1 MTDGNDNLKNLYKTL
16 QDNGYN
22 PPAYEQ
28 FAKDMEDEN
37 NLRGVY
43 STLQKE
49 GYTPPA
55 FDDFKRDMGFGERTA
70 TPARNSGTP
79 ASPAPVQSGS
89 PYQMAQGNTPTYN
102 YGGQMPSAPR
112 PSTPRSKGNAQPTQT
127 AEAQPLGPEKFAKQ
141 MQFEQRVRQSVPS
154 PEAMMQDFSQRMENV
169 RKGNQPFGPNS
180 EMRLNPDTGKMERV
194 YYTKGGDEV
203 ATAMEQSLVNR
214 QYDQEQKTRD
224 DVANL
229 SANIDSMLEA
239 ARERATEKYMNSD
252 AVRTL
257 TDKDKPWYKKIGAAM
272 VTSNAPV
279 QSAAFNTPEVQ
290 ELTAAQRKLRD
301 AKRIIAE
308 ADHNAQ
314 QGTFGDWLERSFAG
328 GAARGFAQKA
338 TDLDTWDFGITDLLD
353 NVSLMQALDAADKGE
368 QLTESQQALLDATVI
383 EMAVNTYFGSEVGRG
398 YKAGSVTAESLPFML
413 EMMINPAAG
422 IGESMSAKMTRYAL
436 KRFGKA
442 AVKKGGKKY
451 AARKGMEITGR
462 VVGDAIV
469 GAPTMAATT
478 GAVRTTADAFER
490 MNNAKLAG
498 EEMSFGEAFGKAFA
512 NTTIQDFSEMFGA
525 YFKPLAGA
533 TGEGLTRIATSKAG
547 SKIGLNRVHDFI
559 ENVGASDVARLVTD
573 FEKHA
578 RWNGVFGE
586 YAEEVVGGVMN
597 AIIVG
602 DQTLDADPETG
613 VFNLDQNIDT
623 FLGVSLLGGFMSG
636 VKTAGYRTPKYQ
648 ARKAMN
654 EADNVCRS
662 AFENEDVNWDAIRA
676 TLSTGNVAE
685 VKAALQ
691 DIATNPDYTE
701 EQKRAVMDYASKATA
716 YKGMLTAE
724 QKRRASGEESDEQI
738 ASEEAFDRGYEATDV
753 QARHDIAIELADASL
768 GTMSAEE
775 RQAAWDGV
783 RQRIED
789 EADNNDIQQR
799 MEWQRMQHT
808 SDGSVRPVVLKE
820 KDADGHDKQ
829 VYVVDGNVQMM
840 ADGTMVDPE
849 ASDHSVVI
857 YDPATGERKMIDP
870 TSDMGIM
877 SMGEPV
883 SADEY
888 EYNLQQSRQEYVQR
902 MLDEAQGT
910 VRVELGQQLTMPDGK
925 PGVVMA
931 LSPDGES
938 FTVVAE
944 DGSGEVRMERSDLQQ
959 VADAASIADYQAR
972 HQEQVQAPEAEQ
984 VEGEEVV
991 EEQEGLVEGAPAEFI
1006 PDMEIT
1012 ILDDEGKEQPAT
1024 VLGRVRYE
1032 GGQFVPDENGNI
1044 VEYMVDGQVKHENTA
1059 KLAEKVVSHVD
1070 AAAVPEEAADVEPV
1084 AEAQT
1089 AEVEAP
1095 SADATVAD
1103 VDPMPMREDGEAD
1116 FLATTPERG
1125 HQFIYNEA
1133 GLSREEAGQFVKA
1146 NLETATKALDKA
1158 KKEAPKMGTSLVKY
1172 KQQQAEHQ
1180 AKVDAAQQAVDY
1192 WQGVKATQS
1201 AIVSAEMAEQAERD
1215 RIAHEAAVLEETARQ
1230 AEELA
1235 KREEQAAL
1243 GSNAVAPQIVE
1254 KWTASPKVE
1263 GVENEITLANGE
1275 KVKGHY
1281 MLVESGAATPSHN
1294 PNMEFARNEG
1304 FPIDENGQ
1312 TVNDRDYERDQEAQR
1327 ITRQMADS
1335 YDSRAIQNV
1344 PVVSQEG
1351 IVLSGNGR
1359 TMAGELAAQQGTDGA
1374 YIEHL
1379 KKYPQQFGFTPEQ
1392 VEGMQHPR
1400 VVFVADEDMPYTTDT
1415 FAKFNQQDMKSQSRT
1430 EQSVK
1435 MGKTV
1440 DDSTFGRIIRS
1451 INGFDSLADFYND
1464 PVAATNAL
1472 GELHSAGAINTMQLA
1487 EMMDGEK
1494 VSGNGRQ
1501 MLENMLIGKAFE
1513 SNPDA
1518 IRQLAEFPAMRQSI
1532 VSALAEIANNLH
1544 LGEEFSLESELAQAI
1559 NLAYQ
1564 ARKNGVKAGEKVS
1577 WFARQ
1582 QSLFPFDTGETV
1594 ADYTNATV
1602 LMLADE
1608 LNSASVN
1615 GLKKCLAL
1623 YNRNAAEAAAGQYD
1637 IFSGGIKSK
1646 QDIIND
1652 ALNVLNYG
1660 TEQEQ
1665 QAALTAAVE
1674 QRKQGVQQDGVAGP
1688 SEAGDAGLA
1697 DNGGVSEQEIGLSED
1712 EADDL
1717 ILASAERAI
1726 PIPEM
1731 ELTSENWKREFGNG
1745 ILNTPM
1751 GDVKIGENQ
1760 FFKMIDKGREKEA
1773 GMIKP
1778 TLTDPD
1784 FVIEEASIAKEGDT
1798 ERASSY
1804 LFVKSFVGTDGKKR
1818 YFFKS
1823 VTVKKDG
1830 MEINISN
1837 HFDTV
1842 KRLREALK
1850 KGRLLYRFDGGAQTE
1865 PTPASASVTT
1875 SPVDLQ
1881 GVSGGKDTNI
1891 SETDKEKV
1899 ASAIASAESEVNT
1912 NPTEGQKEAG
1922 NYKKG
1927 HLKLD
1932 GYDITIEQPKGSI
1945 RRGTDDNGKQWEQ
1958 EMHNTYGY
1966 IRGTEG
1972 VDGDHIDVFLS
1983 DDPTSG
1989 DVFVVDQVDQMG
2001 IFDEHKVMYGFPD
2014 IESAKA
2020 AYLSNYEEGWQGCG
2034 AITPVSKEE
2043 FKKWIESSHRKTKPF
2058 AEYASVKTNGDTQ
2071 LGEGSPYAR
2080 YHREAE
2086 AEIQQLLD
2094 AAPDRTGP
2102 VASPERTE
2110 AIQKI
2115 ADMLNEA
2122 DSAIEDLELNDDQL
2136 QRFQA
2141 RRDAAEKWLEENVYG
2156 EGVALSVEDLKEASD
2171 EAAAVQQMEQP
2182 AEAEASDTVAEEV
2195 VEQPKEE
2202 VKKSKW
2208 VDDEDVERFEALR
2221 RRMRELNGHL
2231 NMGVNPEQ
2239 LAIGV
2244 EMSYYVIK
2252 HGAHKFA
2259 DYAKQMID
2267 ALGEWVRPYLKS
2279 FYNGA
2284 RDLPEMEAIDNELT
2298 PFDEVRSFDVM
2309 NFDKEGPKDIIAMAD
2324 EVVREREADRQAEE
2338 ATAKLKQQRK
2348 ERRKKAIVDEGP
2360 NLFTGIEDTTTEQPK
2375 EEKPLN
2381 NNNNETTDVQPRTG
2395 EKGRGRH
2402 KPQQDGAL
2410 GEGAGNETARPDGG
2424 RVDRRDKAHPGT
2436 DGVGSE
2442 GVSGE
2447 VKSEQVVE
2455 QPKRN
2460 LNNNHAERGTDYA
2473 PKDVDKRIAA
2483 NIAAIEKMQELMESG
2498 QQATPEDMAVLRK
2511 FSGWGGLGKA
2521 FQETGYGYGY
2531 DPTKTSKQLKALLGD
2546 EAYEQA
2552 NMSRNSAYYTP
2563 AKVIDALW
2571 DIARA
2576 MGFKGGKVLEGSA
2589 GIGNILG
2596 LMPQDMSEKSDIHA
2610 VEIDSTTGNI
2620 LKLLYPDAK
2629 VDVQGFEATEI
2640 ENGSVDLAITNV
2652 PFVTGLRVNDTTGD
2666 KDLSK
2671 KFRDIHDF
2679 CIAKNV
2685 RKLREGGIGIF
2696 ITSSGTLDNSA
2707 KLREWIVQD
2716 GGADVVGA
2724 FRLNNETFG
2733 GTGATSDII
2742 VIRKRVNGKKSA
2754 HAIDVLTTT
2763 GERTAEYDTG
2773 EMKKVKGE
2781 FVDVVK
2787 QLSLDYNKYFVEH
2800 PEMMGGEMGFA
2811 FEHGDDYR
2819 ATSKGLYPKK
2829 GINQEERLAAFVK
2842 SMEGMDDE
2850 ASAESKI
2857 ERVDYDIA
2865 DALEEDSRWKGDL
2878 VEGRLFIDK
2887 EGRIC
2892 MAQRATA
2899 VPLEVNANKVKGH
2912 TKQECLNAYTD
2923 IRDALDAVLKYQT
2936 ENDSDEGLQPLLD
2949 ALNNA
2954 YDQFVST
2961 YGYLHKNTAI
2971 SFLKNDV
2978 DFANILALEKFSE
2991 RGDVK
2996 TGKRI
3001 YEYGKTDIFSQRVV
3015 EKEKAPEPT
3024 NVKDGIIS
3032 SIYVHG
3038 RVDVPWIASMISQH
3052 TGKDITEAQ
3061 VKEEIISSGLGFENP
3076 ATRQME
3082 VSYDYLSGNV
3092 REKLAQAQ
3100 QSNSDG
3106 RYDANIKALEDVIPM
3121 NIPSHLIDFSIGSS
3135 WIDPKLYEDY
3145 VKEKTDIDVTLTL
3158 AGGTWFMKKPGWVNE
3173 EKNRSFGIVSQM
3185 LNKTIMGTDLI
3196 EAAMQNR
3203 TITVSETRRRWDGS
3217 TETVTDKDATT
3228 ACANKIDE
3236 IRQDF
3241 KDWARGKMQ
3250 SDAAMSEHIERIYNE
3265 MFNNYV
3271 PKSIPDDFVPEHFG
3285 GAATMVDGKPFALR
3299 PHQGKAVVRGTT
3311 QPLLL
3316 AHEVGTGK
3324 TYTLITTAMEMRRL
3338 GTARKPMIVVQN
3350 ATVGQFVE
3358 SAKKLYPNA
3367 KVLTIEDK
3375 DHTAEGRKNFYAK
3388 IKYND
3393 WDMIVVPQS
3402 VFERIPDSEER
3413 QMAFVSD
3420 KIEEKEMV
3428 LEQMKEADPDGSSMI
3443 VRQAE
3448 KEIEKLNEEMGV
3460 LTGFISEKR
3469 KEKDAKK
3476 AAITRQNAEVKAL
3489 EMLDRQTDDVE
3500 NFDDMGIDALLVD
3513 EAHEYKHLGF
3523 ATAMQRGVK
3532 GVDPSYSKKAQG
3544 VFLKTQ
3550 AVMEKNNGRNVV
3562 FATGTPISN
3571 TAAEIWTFMR
3581 YLMPA
3586 DTMREYG
3593 IYYFD
3598 DFVRNFGNLTQM
3610 LEFTTSGKFK
3620 ENNRFAGYVNL
3631 PELVRIWSGVADTVL
3646 TAEAGGVSDKIPD
3659 MEGGKAQDIY
3669 LPQTKALRSVMKYV
3683 KAELERFENMTG
3695 KQKKENSHIPLTMYG
3710 IAKAAAVDARLVVAD
3725 AADDPQ
3731 SKTNEAVRQTLRS
3744 LEDTKDYKGT
3754 VALFA
3759 DNYQNSKTGFN
3770 LYEDIREKLIAAGVP
3785 EEQIVVMKS
3794 GMSVKK
3800 KLEIFDMVNR
3810 GDVRVIM
3817 GSTFTLG
3824 TGVNIQERL
3833 HTLIHLDAPNRPMDY
3848 TQRNGRILR
3857 QGNLHKEMN
3866 KPVRVLRFGVEDSLD
3881 VTAYQRLKTKGAI
3894 ADSIM
3899 NGKQIMSNSME
3910 NRVLEE
3916 EEDVFGDTVAQLSGS
3931 EYAMLKNQAEKDV
3944 RKYENKKKQWEADQT
3959 YCHNE
3964 IPRLESRIRQA
3975 KIRLEDVKKALEKV
3989 EEMAGKH
3996 PEATITVDKKKY
4008 DSIDAMS
4015 DYIKE
4020 FNKKIRDAESDMR
4033 ENPYKD
4039 TERKYTLKVNIGG
4052 FDFLFTT
4059 NMSVET
4065 TSKQGTLFSA
4075 VHRKMVYSC
4084 DALGLEGVPVKQSLL
4099 REGLEDIVQNVI
4111 TGNDFRERIEITEK
4125 SIARNEASLAQ
4136 VREHDGKPFG
4146 FVKELEAAHKHL
4158 DEYTELM
4165 KKEMEE
4171 KEKKYAE
4178 MDAEVEEAVDLSET
4192 QEADEEE
4199 EDNAL
4204 YRMREDAPP
4213 TKTGIGYKVFVL
4225 KNGQLYPP
4233 MVANPNGAAT
4243 PVGVWLNADA
4253 APVAGTTKTGRQQVK
4268 AGGKGTQGGSGKL
4281 AYRPGWHLGEIPYA
4295 SQFNRLNPETGVR
4308 DLFPANFVWAEVEYA
4323 DDVDYNEEAK
4333 SHGMNANGKYQHS
4346 LAGLPRVPEN
4356 GSYKYRTNPDPTTDP
4371 WIITGAMKVNRIL
4384 TPSEVDAMV
4393 EAAGREPQERQ
4404 AGAVTDE
4411 EVNAL
4416 NEELK
4421 DNMREGEGPVAPS
4434 RTYEEGLRAARSVG
4448 YSKKQYDAMLERS
4461 ERNARKRFAD
4471 MVEKLNL
4478 TDRVEIR
4485 DTAEG
4490 LKGKKANA
4498 KGWYDPDTGK
4508 IVVILG
4514 NHESA
4519 DDVVKTILH
4528 EGVGHHGLRELFGNH
4543 FDQFLDNV
4551 YEAADEDVR
4560 GKIYAIAEKHGYDFR
4575 KATEEYLADMAMDT
4589 DFEHPDRQ
4597 EWWMKIKQLFWEMLH
4612 KLGMKVKDWSTTIS
4626 DNELRYLLW
4635 RSYMNL
4641 TEPGRYRSLV
4651 EQAEDT
4657 LMQKKLKVG
4666 VFEEASQPESSDT
4679 EQSQE
4684 VLKAAEPVEDA
4695 IAKMR
4700 KERPDTVFLV
4710 EVGDHY
4716 EARGEDAKQMSQ
4728 VLGINPTKSGVVR
4741 IAKDDINKYLLR
4753 MVRAGQRVAL
4763 AGEMTPRAAEDRE
4776 LFRDGDFSERDR
4788 AIARDAYERMVAS
4801 SGYQFKEAMQDS
4813 MLGLRKAYEA
4823 ILGGKKFRIEEVAG
4837 NENAYLAENRMS
4849 SVNAAEQTAYF
4860 REWMQ
4865 PLLREI
4871 HKICGDDAAS
4881 RKQLTDYMMA
4891 KHGLERN
4898 EKFAERDAQEAAK
4911 NGADYNKEYQNNR
4924 KKDYSGLTALTG
4936 NAYTAAAEAAAQQMV
4951 ADFEADHDTTALWE
4965 KVNDATKTTLAKIY
4979 ISGMLSEESYEQIRD
4994 MFDYYI
5000 PLRGWDE
5007 TTSDEVYGYLTSKD
5021 GPLRGSTIKHAYGR
5035 SSKADDPI
5043 ATIGLM
5049 ADTAIRQAN
5058 RNEMKQRFL
5067 TFALNHPSDLVSVNK
5082 LWLQY
5087 DATNDEWVPVFADIK
5102 ADDSAY
5108 DVERKV
5114 KAFEAR
5120 MEALAAAEPDNYK
5133 SGEDAK
5139 NIPYKVVKGNVSE
5152 HQVLVKRG
5160 GVTYVL
5166 TINGNPRAAQAL
5178 NGLTNPDVETAGVI
5192 GNMLKG
5198 AEYINRQLSAFYTTR
5213 TPDFIVS
5220 NFFRD
5225 MLYSNCMTW
5234 VKENPR
5240 YALTFHK
5247 NFGKVNPAT
5256 MRVLFGKWEKGTLD
5270 DSKTLEHQFKM
5281 FMMNGGETGYTNV
5294 KDIEGKKKE
5303 IVAELKRQ
5311 GNVSR
5316 KAWHALG
5323 MQLDLLNR
5331 SVENCAR
5338 FAAFITSQELGRSI
5352 ERSIYDAKEVSVNF
5366 NKKGSGGKM
5375 VNANGQTGL
5384 GKMGSYMSGAGRLFY
5399 VFWNAGVQGMT
5410 NFGRAA
5416 KRHPGKFTAG
5426 AASMFALGAV
5436 IPLLAQAL
5444 GGDDDD
5450 DKNAYYNL
5458 PEYVRRSNICF
5469 RAGDQWITIPLPI
5482 EFRAIYGMGELATGV
5497 ISGNEDYSDGELAR
5511 QMTSQ
5516 VSQILPLDFMEGG
5529 GGLHAFIPSVAKPLV
5544 EAANNKG
5551 WTGLPIYKDTPWN
5564 QNDPEFT
5571 KVYKSAD
5578 KYIVGASRWLNE
5590 FTGGDDYKK
5599 GWADVVNPA
5608 QVEYVLNGYFGGYFK
5623 VPNQLVKMAETAF
5636 GDREFEWRNMMIAN
5650 RLVKSGDERTAHR
5663 KLQNEY
5669 FKYKEEYEET
5679 KRLKKKYEKASDEGV
5694 VGYAEKVNF
5703 LNNSEEYARYLIFDE
5718 YRKDINDL
5726 YNLQKEETDEE
5737 KRKEYEAEYYQ
5748 VMREMVDAMHEYEK
5762 GKGK

>member
-1 MTDGNDNLKNLYKTL
+1 MNDDDNKRRLYDALSKDYDMGTF
-16 QDNGYN
+16 
-22 PPAYEQ
+22 EQ
-28 FAKDMEDEN
+28 FSTDVEDEGKRRK
-37 NLRGVY
+37 LYDAIREEY
-43 STLQKE
+43 DL
-49 GYTPPA
+49 PD
-55 FDDFKRDMGFGERTA
+55 FDGFTRQLVGERTA

-79 ASPAPVQSGS
+79 EASPAPVQSGS
-89 PYQMAQGNTPTYN
+89 PYQMASPQTPTYN
-102 YGGQMPSAPR
+102 YGGETQTPRGKKSTAKANAVRAKAAMPR
-112 PSTPRSKGNAQPTQT
+112 PAQSTMQQQIDETRSRIYEKDPTAIANVTDADRARWEELSRRRAEEQAQQEENQREQT
-127 AEAQPLGPEKFAKQ
+127 
-141 MQFEQRVRQSVPS
+141 RT
-154 PEAMMQDFSQRMENV
+154 
-169 RKGNQPFGPNS
+169 
-180 EMRLNPDTGKMERV
+180 EM
-194 YYTKGGDEV
+194 
-203 ATAMEQSLVNR
+203 
-214 QYDQEQKTRD
+214 
-224 DVANL
+224 ANL
-229 SANIDSMLEA
+229 DASIEQQLKDARARAIEA
-239 ARERATEKYMNSD
+239 YENSD
-252 AVRTL
+252 AVQTL
-257 TDKDKPWYKKIGAAM
+257 TNKDLPWYKKIGSAVMLSNNPQVQDVGGISNGTVQAAM
-272 VTSNAPV
+272 LE
-279 QSAAFNTPEVQ
+279 TPEVQ
-290 ELTAAQRKLRD
+290 DLTAAKRKLRD

-314 QGTFGDWLERSFAG
+314 QGTFGDWLERSFMG
-328 GAARGFAQKA
+328 GAARGFAQRA
-338 TDLDTWDFGITDLLD
+338 TDLDTWDFGISDLKD
-353 NVSLMQALDAADKGE
+353 NLSLMEALNAADRGE
-368 QLTESQQALLDATVI
+368 HLTKSQQALLDATVI

-422 IGESMSAKMTRYAL
+422 IGKSMSAKMTRYAL

-462 VVGDAIV
+462 VVGDALV

-490 MNNAKLAG
+490 MNNTQMAG

-512 NTTIQDFSEMFGA
+512 NTTIQNFSEMFGA

-547 SKIGLNRVHDFI
+547 SKIGLNRVYDFI

-586 YAEEVVGGVMN
+586 YAEEVVGNVIN
-597 AIIVG
+597 ALVVG
-602 DQTLDADPETG
+602 DQNFKLRDEEG
-613 VFNLDQNIDT
+613 NFSLHEEGSIFNWEDNLDT

-676 TLSTGNVAE
+676 TLSTGNVAD
-685 VKAALQ
+685 VKAVLQ

-716 YKGMLTAE
+716 YKGILTAE

-738 ASEEAFDRGYEATDV
+738 ASEEAFDRGYEATDI
-753 QARHDIAIELADASL
+753 QARHDIAMELADASL

-829 VYVVDGNVQMM
+829 VYVVDGNVQMF

-857 YDPATGERKMIDP
+857 YDPATGERRMIDP

-944 DGSGEVRMERSDLQQ
+944 DGSGEVRMERSNLQQ

-1012 ILDDEGKEQPAT
+1012 LLDDEGNKQPAT

-1070 AAAVPEEAADVEPV
+1070 AAAVPEETADVEPV

-1095 SADATVAD
+1095 SADATGTVAE

-1215 RIAHEAAVLEETARQ
+1215 RIAHEAAVLEEAARQ

-1464 PVAATNAL
+1464 PVAATNAI

-1602 LMLADE
+1602 LMLADCI
-1608 LNSASVN
+1608 NDSRVSQ
-1615 GLKKCLAL
+1615 LKKVLGV
-1623 YNRNAAEAAAGQYD
+1623 YNQKAESSAAGQYN
-1637 IFSGGIKSK
+1637 IFSGVINNKS
-1646 QDIIND
+1646 DILKEVTD
-1652 ALNVLNYG
+1652 LFDYG

-1665 QAALTAAVE
+1665 QSALDNAVE
-1674 QRKQGVQQDGVAGP
+1674 QRKQAAAVQQPGGEESVPEG
-1688 SEAGDAGLA
+1688 STVEGSDAGSVAEEVTEPQLT
-1697 DNGGVSEQEIGLSED
+1697 ED
-1712 EADDL
+1712 H
-1717 ILASAERAI
+1717 
-1726 PIPEM
+1726 
-1731 ELTSENWKREFGNG
+1731 G
-1745 ILNTPM
+1745 
-1751 GDVKIGENQ
+1751 Q
-1760 FFKMIDKGREKEA
+1760 
-1773 GMIKP
+1773 
-1778 TLTDPD
+1778 
-1784 FVIEEASIAKEGDT
+1784 T
-1798 ERASSY
+1798 ERPE
-1804 LFVKSFVGTDGKKR
+1804 TDR
-1818 YFFKS
+1818 R
-1823 VTVKKDG
+1823 
-1830 MEINISN
+1830 
-1837 HFDTV
+1837 DTGD
-1842 KRLREALK
+1842 RLRDAVP
-1850 KGRLLYRFDGGAQTE
+1850 GGAQRGDNGVDIGSLAEGLAAEQSGDRGRSQREDEEAVGHQIIENAKKSGVFIDRSTLNSFGE
-1865 PTPASASVTT
+1865 RVRKPSGESVVYVDDANNRVVKVKDPYAKDNLKGHAASDALYEHIVHNLLFPNTPYRLIGISDNSIGDVRFVLEQDIIDLTTPAIQQDIDWYLINELGLTKVEKPYLHYENDYYSITDVEASGDNVFIDGDGAICFIDPIIKFKKPAQEVINYLNT
-1875 SPVDLQ
+1875 
-1881 GVSGGKDTNI
+1881 GN
-1891 SETDKEKV
+1891 
-1899 ASAIASAESEVNT
+1899 AIAAAEAEVDT

-2171 EAAAVQQMEQP
+2171 EAAAVQQTEQP

-2195 VEQPKEE
+2195 VKQPKEE

-2208 VDDEDVERFEALR
+2208 VDDEDVERFEELR
-2221 RRMRELNGHL
+2221 RRMRELKGHL

-2324 EVVREREADRQAEE
+2324 EVVREREADRQSEE

-2498 QQATPEDMAVLRK
+2498 KQATPEDMAVLRK

-2521 FQETGYGYGY
+2521 FQEKGYGYGY
-2531 DPTKTSKQLKALLGD
+2531 DPTATSKRLKALLGD

-2954 YDQFVST
+2954 YDQFIST
-2961 YGYLHKNTAI
+2961 YGHLHKNTAI

-2978 DFANILALEKFSE
+2978 DFANILALDKFSE

-3203 TITVSETRRRWDGS
+3203 TITVSETRRRRDGS

-3420 KIEEKEMV
+3420 KIEEKELV

-3544 VFLKTQ
+3544 VYLKTQ

-3593 IYYFD
+3593 IFYFD

-3631 PELVRIWSGVADTVL
+3631 PELVRIWSGIADTVL

-3785 EEQIVVMKS
+3785 EEQIVVMKR

-3899 NGKQIMSNSME
+3899 NGKQMMSNSME

-4084 DALGLEGVPVKQSLL
+4084 DALGLEDVPVKQSLL
-4099 REGLEDIVQNVI
+4099 REGLEDIVQNVV

-4136 VREHDGKPFG
+4136 VRERDGKPFG

-4178 MDAEVEEAVDLSET
+4178 MDAEVEEAVDLSEA
-4192 QEADEEE
+4192 QEAEEE
-4199 EDNAL
+4199 ESDDL
-4204 YRMREDAPP
+4204 Y
-4213 TKTGIGYKVFVL
+4213 
-4225 KNGQLYPP
+4225 
-4233 MVANPNGAAT
+4233 
-4243 PVGVWLNADA
+4243 
-4253 APVAGTTKTGRQQVK
+4253 
-4268 AGGKGTQGGSGKL
+4268 
-4281 AYRPGWHLGEIPYA
+4281 
-4295 SQFNRLNPETGVR
+4295 
-4308 DLFPANFVWAEVEYA
+4308 
-4323 DDVDYNEEAK
+4323 
-4333 SHGMNANGKYQHS
+4333 
-4346 LAGLPRVPEN
+4346 
-4356 GSYKYRTNPDPTTDP
+4356 
-4371 WIITGAMKVNRIL
+4371 
-4384 TPSEVDAMV
+4384 
-4393 EAAGREPQERQ
+4393 
-4404 AGAVTDE
+4404 
-4411 EVNAL
+4411 
-4416 NEELK
+4416 
-4421 DNMREGEGPVAPS
+4421 REGEGPVEPS
-4434 RTYEEGLRAARSVG
+4434 STYEEGLKAARSVG

-4589 DFEHPDRQ
+4589 DFEHLDRQ

-4741 IAKDDINKYLLR
+4741 IAKDDIYKYLLR

-4788 AIARDAYERMVAS
+4788 AIARDYYERMVSS
-4801 SGYQFKEAMQDS
+4801 SGYQVREAIQDS
-4813 MLGLRKAYEA
+4813 MRGLHEAMRA
-4823 ILGGKKFRIEEVAG
+4823 ILGKSDKEFRIEEVAG
-4837 NENAYLAENRMS
+4837 YENAYTAENFMGS
-4849 SVNAAEQTAYF
+4849 ASKAQQHYYF
-4860 REWMQ
+4860 QMWFK
-4865 PLLREI
+4865 PLLKAVHEIAGSKTAERE
-4871 HKICGDDAAS
+4871 A
-4881 RKQLTDYMMA
+4881 LTNYMMA

-4898 EKFAERDAQEAAK
+4898 EKFAERDFVAYQQQYPTGGK
-4911 NGADYNKEYQNNR
+4911 TLADFRQN
-4924 KKDYSGLTALTG
+4924 DYAGLTALTG
-4936 NAYTAAAEAAAQQMV
+4936 EQDVMDAEAVAQQMV
-4951 ADFEADHDTTALWE
+4951 ADYESQHDTSELWDA
-4965 KVNDATKTTLAKIY
+4965 VNTATKVTLAKMY
-4979 ISGMLSEESYEQIRD
+4979 RGGLMSKDSYEHTRD
-4994 MFDYYI
+4994 MFEYYI
-5000 PLRGWDE
+5000 PLRGFDE
-5007 TTSDEVYGYLTSKD
+5007 TTSDEVYGYLTSRQ
-5021 GPLRGSTIKHAYGR
+5021 GPLGRSILKHAEGR
-5035 SSKADDPI
+5035 RSKADDPI
-5043 ATIGLM
+5043 ATIAMM
-5049 ADTAIRQAN
+5049 ADQAIMQAN

-5067 TFALNHPSDLVSVNK
+5067 TFVQNHPSDLVSVSK

-5087 DATNDEWVPVFADIK
+5087 DAAADEWVPVFADIDEGDTA
-5102 ADDSAY
+5102 ADVA
-5108 DVERKV
+5108 RKV
-5114 KAFEAR
+5114 EAFEQR
-5120 MEALAAAEPDNYK
+5120 MEQLAANDPDNYK
-5133 SGEDAK
+5133 SGKEAAS
-5139 NIPYKVVKGNVSE
+5139 IPYRVLPGNMNE
-5152 HQVLVKRG
+5152 HQVLVKRAG
-5160 GVTYVL
+5160 ETFVL

-5178 NGLTNPDVETAGVI
+5178 NGLTNPDVKTGGFI
-5192 GNMLKG
+5192 GGFMK
-5198 AEYINRQLSAFYTTR
+5198 ASSTVNRFLSSAYTTR
-5213 TPDFIVS
+5213 TPDFVVS

-5225 MLYSNCMTW
+5225 MLYSNCMAW
-5234 VKENPR
+5234 VKDTPS
-5240 YALTFHK
+5240 YALRFHK
-5247 NFGKVNPAT
+5247 NFGRFNPVT
-5256 MRVLFGKWEKGTLD
+5256 MRLLFGKWENGKLD
-5270 DSKTLEHQFKM
+5270 DSKPIEYMFKQ

-5294 KDIEGKKKE
+5294 RDIEAQKRRIVKE
-5303 IVAELKRQ
+5303 LRRQ
-5311 GNVSR
+5311 GSAPR
-5316 KAWHALG
+5316 KVLHVLG
-5323 MQLDLLNR
+5323 EQLDLVNQA
-5331 SVENCAR
+5331 VENCAR
-5338 FAAFITSQELGRSI
+5338 FAAFITSQELGRSL

-5366 NKKGSGGKM
+5366 NKKGSGDKM
-5375 VNANGQTGL
+5375 MGAEGQTKIGNVAAFL
-5384 GKMGSYMSGAGRLFY
+5384 SGAGRCLQ

-5410 NFGRAA
+5410 NFGRIG
-5416 KRHPGKFTAG
+5416 KRHTKKFVP
-5426 AASMFALGAV
+5426 AAATMFTLGVV
-5436 IPLLAQAL
+5436 IPLIAKALA
-5444 GGDDDD
+5444 GDGDDD

-5469 RAGDQWITIPLPI
+5469 RVGDAWITIPLPI
-5482 EFRAIYGMGELATGV
+5482 EFRAIYGLGELCTGV
-5497 ISGNEDYSDGELAR
+5497 ITGEEHYSDGELAR
-5511 QMTSQ
+5511 QMVAQ
-5516 VSQILPLDFMEGG
+5516 VSQILPLDFMEGQ
-5529 GGLHAFIPSVAKPLV
+5529 GGLHNLWPSWAKPIV
-5544 EAANNKG
+5544 EAHNNKG
-5551 WTGLPIYKDTPWN
+5551 WTGLPIYRDTPFN
-5564 QNDPEFT
+5564 QSDPEFT

-5578 KYIVGASRWLNE
+5578 KHIVAASKWLNE
-5590 FTGGDDYKK
+5590 ITGGDDYKK

-5623 VPNQLVKMAETAF
+5623 VPNQLIKMTETAT
-5636 GDREFEWRNMMIAN
+5636 GNREFEWRNMMIAN
-5650 RLVKSGDERTAHR
+5650 RLIKSGDERTAHR

-5679 KRLKKKYEKASDEGV
+5679 KRLKKKYEKAAEEGV

>member
-1 MTDGNDNLKNLYKTL
+1 MTDNDDRRWLYERMQQAGVNTGNYDEFTASLNNK
-16 QDNGYN
+16 
-22 PPAYEQ
+22 
-28 FAKDMEDEN
+28 ED
-37 NLRGVY
+37 RDWY
-43 STLQKE
+43 YQKSLDL
-49 GYTPPA
+49 GLDVGSA
-55 FDDFKRDMGFGERTA
+55 DDFAGMMTDSQPSSSPVRQ
-70 TPARNSGTP
+70 PAGASGNE
-79 ASPAPVQSGS
+79 S

-102 YGGQMPSAPR
+102 YGGQMPSAPK
-112 PSTPRSKGNAQPTQT
+112 PSTPRSKGNTQPTQP

-141 MQFEQRVRQSVPS
+141 MQFEQRMRQRVPS

-203 ATAMEQSLVNR
+203 ATAVEQSLVNR

-314 QGTFGDWLERSFAG
+314 RGTFGDWLERSFAG

-398 YKAGSVTAESLPFML
+398 YKAGKVTAESLPFMM
-413 EMMINPAAG
+413 EMMINPVSG
-422 IGESMSAKMTRYAL
+422 VGTSVGAKMTRYAL
-436 KRFGKA
+436 KRFGKQ
-442 AVKKGGKKY
+442 AVKKGGERFL
-451 AARKGMEITGR
+451 ARKGMEIGGR
-462 VVGDAIV
+462 VLGDV
-469 GAPTMAATT
+469 LGASTMAATT
-478 GAVRTTADAFER
+478 GSVRTTADAFDR
-490 MNNAKLAG
+490 MNNAQMRG
-498 EEMSFGEAFGKAFA
+498 EEMGYGEAFSKAFA
-512 NTTIQDFSEMFGA
+512 NTTIENFSEMFGA
-525 YFKPLAGA
+525 YFEPLAGVV
-533 TGEGLTRIATSKAG
+533 GGGLTRVATSKVG

-559 ENVGASDVARLVTD
+559 ENVGASDVARIVSD

-578 RWNGVFGE
+578 KWNGMFGE
-586 YAEEVVGGVMN
+586 YAEEVAGGVMN
-597 AIIVG
+597 ALVVG

-636 VKTAGYRTPKYQ
+636 VKTAGYRTPKYR

-654 EADNVCRS
+654 EADIVCRS

-685 VKAALQ
+685 VKSVLQ
-691 DIATNPDYTE
+691 DIALNPDYTE
-701 EQKRAVMDYASKATA
+701 EQKRAVMDYAGKSTA
-716 YKGMLTAE
+716 YKGILTAE

-738 ASEEAFDRGYEATDV
+738 ASEEAFDRGFDATDE
-753 QARHDIAIELADASL
+753 QSRRDIAIEYSMNPDD
-768 GTMSAEE
+768 EV
-775 RQAAWDGV
+775 RAAAVEGV

-789 EADNNDIQQR
+789 DAN
-799 MEWQRMQHT
+799 MEVEGWREEGRKMMH
-808 SDGSVRPVVLKE
+808 SDGTMRPAVLKVKNE
-820 KDADGHDKQ
+820 NGEDTE
-829 VYVVDGNVQMM
+829 VYIVEGNVQMM

-849 ASDHSVVI
+849 TSDRSVVV

-870 TSDMGIM
+870 TSDMGIL
-877 SMGEPV
+877 SIGEV
-883 SADEY
+883 TSAEDFEY
-888 EYNLQQSRQEYVQR
+888 EIQRRRDEYVQR

-910 VRVELGQQLTMPDGK
+910 VRVDLGQPLTMPDGRE
-925 PGVVMA
+925 GTVMA
-931 LSPDGES
+931 ISPDGES
-938 FTVVAE
+938 FTVVAN
-944 DGSGEVRMERSDLQQ
+944 DGSGEEVRMERSDLQHI
-959 VADAASIADYQAR
+959 ADAAALADYQAR
-972 HQEQVQAPEAEQ
+972 HQDEASAEQPTEEEAEEPTA
-984 VEGEEVV
+984 VAPGT
-991 EEQEGLVEGAPAEFI
+991 VEGAPAEFI

-1012 ILDDEGKEQPAT
+1012 VNDNGEEKPAIVMGRVKLEGKQ
-1024 VLGRVRYE
+1024 Y
-1032 GGQFVPDENGNI
+1032 VPDENGAI
-1044 VEYMVDGQVKHENTA
+1044 VEYMMDGDVKHDHID
-1059 KLAEKVVSHVD
+1059 KLAGKTVSYVEATPAVV
-1070 AAAVPEEAADVEPV
+1070 PTEEAEAMPQPMEGTPQAEPV
-1084 AEAQT
+1084 GTVGAVGGEGAT
-1089 AEVEAP
+1089 EVHDEQ
-1095 SADATVAD
+1095 
-1103 VDPMPMREDGEAD
+1103 MPMREDGEAD
-1116 FLATTPERG
+1116 FMATTPERG
-1125 HQFIYNEA
+1125 HQYIYNEA
-1133 GLSREEAGQFVKA
+1133 GLSREEAGEFVKA
-1146 NLETATKALDKA
+1146 NIDAATKELEGL
-1158 KKEAPKMGTSLVKY
+1158 KKKAPKMGTSLVKY

-1215 RIAHEAAVLEETARQ
+1215 RVAHEAAVLAEQQRQ
-1230 AEELA
+1230 ADEIA

-1254 KWTASPKVE
+1254 KWAASPKVE

-1312 TVNDRDYERDQEAQR
+1312 TVNDRDYERDQEAQL

-1344 PVVSQEG
+1344 PVVSQDG

-1379 KKYPQQFGFTPEQ
+1379 KKYPQQFGFTSEQ

-1400 VVFVADEDMPYTTDT
+1400 VVFVADEAMPYTTDT

-1464 PVAATNAL
+1464 PVAATNAI
-1472 GELHSAGAINTMQLA
+1472 GELHRAGAINTMQLA
-1487 EMMDGEK
+1487 EMMDGER

-1518 IRQLAEFPAMRQSI
+1518 IRQLAEFPAMRQSV
-1532 VSALAEIANNLH
+1532 VSALAEIANNIH
-1544 LGEEFSLESELAQAI
+1544 LGEEYSLEGELAQSI

-1564 ARKNGVKAGEKVS
+1564 ARKNGTKAGDRVS

-1623 YNRNAAEAAAGQYD
+1623 YNRNASEAAAGQYD

-1665 QAALTAAVE
+1665 QAALAAAVE
-1674 QRKQGVQQDGVAGP
+1674 QRKQGVQQDGVAGN
-1688 SEAGDAGLA
+1688 SDAGSGVERNREDNVQPPLSSDAEVEELLA
-1697 DNGGVSEQEIGLSED
+1697 RMSDIAEVMPNTTLTPETWMQTFGINNSLST
-1712 EADDL
+1712 
-1717 ILASAERAI
+1717 
-1726 PIPEM
+1726 PI
-1731 ELTSENWKREFGNG
+1731 
-1745 ILNTPM
+1745 
-1751 GDVKIGENQ
+1751 GDVKMGENQ
-1760 FFKMIDKGREKEA
+1760 YNKLVEKQRTNEF
-1773 GMIKP
+1773 GMVVR
-1778 TLTDPD
+1778 TLQSPD
-1784 FVIEEASIAKEGDT
+1784 VILVEASESVDDAV
-1798 ERASSY
+1798 ERSTSY
-1804 LFVKSFVGTDGKKR
+1804 VFVKTFIKEDGTKLVR
-1818 YFFKS
+1818 YES
-1823 VTVKKDG
+1823 VTVSQDG
-1830 MEINISN
+1830 MEVSISS
-1837 HFDTV
+1837 H
-1842 KRLREALK
+1842 RLRENQLREKLK
-1850 KGRLLYRFDGGAQTE
+1850 RDGLLYKATALDAPANTSAEQPTSGGSLSSETDAKTE
-1865 PTPASASVTT
+1865 PQQPNNAVSSGSSLSTGEEGGITPAEPNGEPT
-1875 SPVDLQ
+1875 
-1881 GVSGGKDTNI
+1881 VSGSKDTNI

-1899 ASAIASAESEVNT
+1899 ASAIESAESEVNT

-1945 RRGTDDNGKQWEQ
+1945 RRGTDDNGKAWEQ

-1966 IRGTEG
+1966 IKGTVG
-1972 VDGDHIDVFLS
+1972 FDKDHLDIFLS
-1983 DDPTSG
+1983 DDPTQG
-1989 DVFVVDQVDQMG
+1989 NVYVVDQVKEDG
-2001 IFDEHKVMYGFPD
+2001 TFDEHKVMYGFPD
-2014 IESAKA
+2014 MESAKA

-2043 FKKWIESSHRKTKPF
+2043 FKKWIESSKRKMKPF
-2058 AEYASVKTNGDTQ
+2058 SEYRSVETLGDVQVENGVSGTY
-2071 LGEGSPYAR
+2071 GPTVTVS
-2080 YHREAE
+2080 AE
-2086 AEIQQLLD
+2086 APYSITPTQYTTKKGKVLDVQLVKFADELTSEQKKAASELNKELRGWWSREDGGYLMRSEDDARRLVEALTSEESVADAQPLTLSDMAAAND
-2094 AAPDRTGP
+2094 AAVPDDTATEQPTMLVLRNLQQVQTLVGESFTWKLRTG
-2102 VASPERTE
+2102 VETT
-2110 AIQKI
+2110 
-2115 ADMLNEA
+2115 LNVLGISKENKYRV
-2122 DSAIEDLELNDDQL
+2122 DIEEDGVRRELNW
-2136 QRFQA
+2136 QRVVAMFNLNQSN
-2141 RRDAAEKWLEENVYG
+2141 AENPYPNMGQGKEQQPSTATAKE
-2156 EGVALSVEDLKEASD
+2156 VA
-2171 EAAAVQQMEQP
+2171 P
-2182 AEAEASDTVAEEV
+2182 
-2195 VEQPKEE
+2195 
-2202 VKKSKW
+2202 KSKW
-2208 VDDEDVERFEALR
+2208 VDDEDAERFEALR

-2239 LAIGV
+2239 FAIGV
-2244 EMSYYVIK
+2244 EMSFLVIK
-2252 HGAHKFA
+2252 HGARKFGE
-2259 DYAKQMID
+2259 YAKQMID
-2267 ALGEWVRPYLKS
+2267 ALGEWARPYLKS

-2284 RDLPEMEAIDNELT
+2284 RDLPDMAGLEKELT
-2298 PFDEVRSFDVM
+2298 PYDEVRAFDVM
-2309 NFDKEGPKDIIAMAD
+2309 NFDKEGPKDIIAMA
-2324 EVVREREADRQAEE
+2324 EHIVKERDAEKQAVE
-2338 ATAKLKQQRK
+2338 ATAKLKKQRNAK
-2348 ERRKKAIVDEGP
+2348 RKKTPVAEGP
-2360 NLFTGIEDTTTEQPK
+2360 NLFSGIEDAEPKGTSTEQPK
-2375 EEKPLN
+2375 EEKPIN
-2381 NNNNETTDVQPRTG
+2381 SNSHETTEIQPRTS
-2395 EKGRGRH
+2395 EEGRGGH
-2402 KPQQDGAL
+2402 EPKQDGAV
-2410 GEGAGNETARPDGG
+2410 GEGAGDEAARPDGG
-2424 RVDRRDKAHPGT
+2424 GVAGRDTAHPGT
-2436 DGVGSE
+2436 DGMGSE

-2447 VKSEQVVE
+2447 VESEQGVE

-2498 QQATPEDMAVLRK
+2498 QQATPKDMAVLRK

-2531 DPTKTSKQLKALLGD
+2531 DPTATSKRLKALLGD

-2571 DIARA
+2571 DIANT

-2596 LMPQDMSEKSDIHA
+2596 LMPREMSEKSYIHA

-2629 VDVQGFEATEI
+2629 VDVQGFEATEV

-2696 ITSSGTLDNSA
+2696 ITSSGTMDNST
-2707 KLREWIVQD
+2707 KLREWIVQE

-2724 FRLNNETFG
+2724 FRMNNETFG

-2754 HAIDVLTTT
+2754 HAIDVLTTF
-2763 GERTAEYDTG
+2763 GARTVEYDTG
-2773 EMKKVKGE
+2773 DTKKVKGE
-2781 FVDVVK
+2781 YIPIVK
-2787 QLSLDYNKYFVEH
+2787 QMSLDYNKYFIEH

-2811 FEHGDDYR
+2811 FEHGDTYR

-2829 GINQEERLAAFVK
+2829 GINQDERLAAFVK
-2842 SMEGMDDE
+2842 SMEGFDDE
-2850 ASAESKI
+2850 ANQPTESAGA
-2857 ERVDYDIA
+2857 VDNVYA
-2865 DALEEDSRWKGDL
+2865 ELGDG
-2878 VEGRLFIDK
+2878 VK
-2887 EGRIC
+2887 EGSMIVRDGKLC
-2892 MAQRATA
+2892 VAQRGRA
-2899 VPLEVNANKVKGH
+2899 VPLMSAPKKGEKVSEEELVARFHKNKVRGH
-2912 TKQECLNAYTD
+2912 TKAECLKSYQA
-2923 IRDALDAVLKYQT
+2923 IKDALSAVLEYQT
-2936 ENDSDEGLQPLLD
+2936 ENESDEGLQPLLD

-2954 YDQFVST
+2954 YDQFVDT
-2961 YGYLHKNTAI
+2961 YGHLHRNNPIA
-2971 SFLKNDV
+2971 FLKNDV
-2978 DFANILALEKFSE
+2978 DFANILALERFSE
-2991 RGDVK
+2991 RGDK
-2996 TGKRI
+2996 NGNKLQ
-3001 YEYGKTDIFSQRVV
+3001 EFGKTDIFSQRVV

-3024 NVKDGIIS
+3024 NTKDGIIA

-3038 RVDVPWIASMISQH
+3038 RVDVPWIAATLSQH
-3052 TGKDITEAQ
+3052 AGHEVTEAQ
-3061 VKEEIISSGLGFENP
+3061 VKDEIIKAGLGFENP
-3076 ATRQME
+3076 ASRQVE
-3082 VSYDYLSGNV
+3082 VSYEYLSGNV

-3100 QSNSDG
+3100 QNNTDG
-3106 RYDANIKALEDVIPM
+3106 RYDANIKALEGVIPM

-3145 VKEKTDIDVTLTL
+3145 VKERTNIDVTFTPVS
-3158 AGGTWFMKKPGWVNE
+3158 GTWYMKKPGFLNE

-3185 LNKTIMGTDLI
+3185 FGKTIMGTELI
-3196 EAAMQNR
+3196 EAAMTNK
-3203 TITVSETRRRWDGS
+3203 TITVSETRRTWDGKTV
-3217 TETVTDKDATT
+3217 TETDKDATT

-3241 KDWARGKMQ
+3241 KEWARGRMQ
-3250 SDAAMSEHIERIYNE
+3250 SDPAMSEHIEKVYNE

-3285 GAATMVDGKPFALR
+3285 GAATMVDGRPFSLR
-3299 PHQGKAVVRGTT
+3299 PHQGKAAVRATT

-3350 ATVGQFVE
+3350 STVGQFVE

-3367 KVLTIEDK
+3367 KVLTLDDK

-3413 QMAFVSD
+3413 QSAFVKD
-3420 KIEEKEMV
+3420 KIEEKEKA
-3428 LEQMKEADPDGSSMI
+3428 LEQMRDADPDGNSMI
-3443 VRQAE
+3443 VKQAE
-3448 KEIEKLNEEMGV
+3448 REIDKLKEELAALTTQHEER
-3460 LTGFISEKR
+3460 R
-3469 KEKDAKK
+3469 KERDAKRE
-3476 AAITRQNAEVKAL
+3476 AVVRQNAEIKAL

-3532 GVDPSYSKKAQG
+3532 GIDPSFSKKAQG

-3550 AVMEKNNGRNVV
+3550 AVLEKNNGRNVV

-3586 DTMREYG
+3586 DTMREYD

-3683 KAELERFENMTG
+3683 KSELERFEDMTG
-3695 KQKKENSHIPLTMYG
+3695 KQKKKNSYIPLTMYG
-3710 IAKAAAVDARLVVAD
+3710 IAKAAAVDARLVVVD
-3725 AADDPQ
+3725 ATDDEH
-3731 SKTNEAVRQTLRS
+3731 SKTNEAVRQTLKS
-3744 LEDTKDYKGT
+3744 LEETKSYKGA
-3754 VALFA
+3754 VAIFA
-3759 DNYQNSKTGFN
+3759 DNYQNKRSGFN
-3770 LYEDIREKLIAAGVP
+3770 LYEDIREKLVAAGVP
-3785 EEQIVVMKS
+3785 EEQIIVMKS

-3833 HTLIHLDAPNRPMDY
+3833 HTLIHVDAPNRPMDY

-3857 QGNLHKEMN
+3857 QGNLHKDMGL
-3866 KPVRVLRFGVEDSLD
+3866 PVRVLRFGVEDSLD

-3899 NGKQIMSNSME
+3899 NGKQMMSNSME

-3916 EEDVFGDTVAQLSGS
+3916 EEDVFGDTIAQLSGS

-3964 IPRLESRIRQA
+3964 IPRLESKIRQA
-3975 KIRLEDVKKALEKV
+3975 QIRLDDVKKALDKV
-3989 EEMAGKH
+3989 VAMASQH
-3996 PEATITVDKKKY
+3996 TEPTIIVDNKRFA
-4008 DSIDAMS
+4008 SIDAMA
-4015 DYIKE
+4015 DFIKE
-4020 FNKKIRDAESDMR
+4020 FNKKIRETESEMR
-4033 ENPYKD
+4033 ENPYDKP
-4039 TERKYTLKVNIGG
+4039 ERSLTMKVNVGG
-4052 FDFLFTT
+4052 FDFIFTT
-4059 NMSVET
+4059 AMSSET

-4075 VHRKMVYSC
+4075 VHRKMSYSC
-4084 DALGLEGVPVKQSLL
+4084 KALGLEDIPVRQSLL
-4099 REGLEDIVQNVI
+4099 REGMEDIVQNVI
-4111 TGNDFRERIEITEK
+4111 TGNDFRERIDNLERGIEK
-4125 SIARNEASLAQ
+4125 NKGALAQ
-4136 VREHDGKPFG
+4136 VRERDGKPFG
-4146 FVKELEAAHKHL
+4146 YIKELEAAHKHL

-4165 KKEMEE
+4165 KNEMEE

-4178 MDAEVEEAVDLSET
+4178 MDADVEEAVDVVEAEEAGEEDGEDEDVRMRDGVGDQTIEVPYDESLANSRAAGYTKKQHDAMIAHRWEQRIATAQEYAKRLGLDGRVNVVLS
-4192 QEADEEE
+4192 ADE
-4199 EDNAL
+4199 
-4204 YRMREDAPP
+4204 
-4213 TKTGIGYKVFVL
+4213 I
-4225 KNGQLYPP
+4225 
-4233 MVANPNGAAT
+4233 
-4243 PVGVWLNADA
+4243 
-4253 APVAGTTKTGRQQVK
+4253 
-4268 AGGKGTQGGSGKL
+4268 
-4281 AYRPGWHLGEIPYA
+4281 
-4295 SQFNRLNPETGVR
+4295 
-4308 DLFPANFVWAEVEYA
+4308 
-4323 DDVDYNEEAK
+4323 
-4333 SHGMNANGKYQHS
+4333 
-4346 LAGLPRVPEN
+4346 EN
-4356 GSYKYRTNPDPTTDP
+4356 
-4371 WIITGAMKVNRIL
+4371 I
-4384 TPSEVDAMV
+4384 
-4393 EAAGREPQERQ
+4393 
-4404 AGAVTDE
+4404 
-4411 EVNAL
+4411 
-4416 NEELK
+4416 
-4421 DNMREGEGPVAPS
+4421 
-4434 RTYEEGLRAARSVG
+4434 
-4448 YSKKQYDAMLERS
+4448 S
-4461 ERNARKRFAD
+4461 ER
-4471 MVEKLNL
+4471 
-4478 TDRVEIR
+4478 
-4485 DTAEG
+4485 
-4490 LKGKKANA
+4490 KKKA
-4498 KGWYDPDTGK
+4498 KGWYDTKSGK
-4508 IVVILG
+4508 IVVVLY
-4514 NHESA
+4514 NHSSM
-4519 DDVVKTILH
+4519 DDVAKTLLH
-4528 EGVGHHGLRELFGNH
+4528 EGVAHYGLRELFGKR
-4543 FDQFLDNV
+4543 FDQFLTNV
-4551 YEAADEDVR
+4551 YEHSDEGIR
-4560 GKIYAIAEKHGYDFR
+4560 REIAELAKDHGWDFR
-4575 KATEEYLADMAMDT
+4575 IATEEYLARMAEDM
-4589 DFEHPDRQ
+4589 DFEKPERQ
-4597 EWWMKIKQLFWEMLH
+4597 SWWANVKTWFFDMLH
-4612 KLGMKVKDWSTTIS
+4612 KIGLQVKDWYDTLT
-4626 DNELRYLLW
+4626 DNELRYILW
-4635 RSYMNL
+4635 RSYKNL
-4641 TEPGRYRSLV
+4641 TEPGYFRSL
-4651 EQAEDT
+4651 AEDT
-4657 LMQKKLKVG
+4657 VMQSKLKVG
-4666 VFEEASQPESSDT
+4666 QFEEETTPRSETTGTGEGIPM
-4679 EQSQE
+4679 
-4684 VLKAAEPVEDA
+4684 AAEPIDQM

-4700 KERPDTVFLV
+4700 KERPDTLFLI

-4716 EARGEDAKQMSQ
+4716 EARGNDAKLMSDA
-4728 VLGINPTKSGVVR
+4728 LGINPTKSGIVR
-4741 IAKDDINKYLLR
+4741 IDKKDIETYLMR
-4753 MVRAGQRVAL
+4753 MIGAGHRVAL
-4763 AGEMTPRAAEDRE
+4763 AGKMEPRAAENDE

-4788 AIARDAYERMVAS
+4788 AIARDHYERMVAS
-4801 SGYQFKEAMQDS
+4801 GGYQFKEAMQDS

-4823 ILGGKKFRIEEVAG
+4823 ILKGSGKNAAGVHGKGFRIEEVPG

-4849 SVNAAEQTAYF
+4849 SINAAEQHNYF

-4865 PLLREI
+4865 PLLKAVHDI
-4871 HKICGDDAAS
+4871 AGSDKVL
-4881 RKQLTDYMMA
+4881 RKQLADYMMA

-4898 EKFAERDAQEAAK
+4898 EKFAARDAQAAAQ

-4979 ISGMLSEESYEQIRD
+4979 LSGMLSEESYEQIRD

-5043 ATIGLM
+5043 ATIDLM

-5067 TFALNHPSDLVSVNK
+5067 TFAQNHPSDLVSVNK

-5120 MEALAAAEPDNYK
+5120 MEALAAADPDNYK

-5152 HQVLVKRG
+5152 HQVLVKRD

-5192 GNMLKG
+5192 GNMLKV
-5198 AEYINRQLSAFYTTR
+5198 AEYTNRQLSAFYTTR

-5247 NFGKVNPAT
+5247 NFGKVNPTT

-5270 DSKTLEHQFKM
+5270 DGKALEHQFKM
-5281 FMMNGGETGYTNV
+5281 FMLNGGETGYTNV
-5294 KDIEGKKKE
+5294 KDIEGKKRE

-5311 GNVSR
+5311 GSVPR
-5316 KAWHALG
+5316 KAWNALG

-5384 GKMGSYMSGAGRLFY
+5384 GKVGSYMSGGGRLFY
-5399 VFWNAGVQGMT
+5399 VFWNAGVQCMT

-5416 KRHPGKFTAG
+5416 KRHPGKFAAG
-5426 AASMFALGAV
+5426 AASMFILGAV

-5450 DKNAYYNL
+5450 DKNAYHNL

-5469 RAGDQWITIPLPI
+5469 RTGEQWITIPLPI

-5497 ISGNEDYSDGELAR
+5497 ISGNENYSDGELAK
-5511 QMTSQ
+5511 QMVSQMSQ
-5516 VSQILPLDFMEGG
+5516 VLPLDFMEGG

-5544 EAANNKG
+5544 EAASNKG

-5578 KYIVGASRWLNE
+5578 KYIVGASKWLNE

-5608 QVEYVLNGYFGGYFK
+5608 QVEYILNGYFGGYFK

-5663 KLQNEY
+5663 KLVNEY
-5669 FKYKEEYEET
+5669 FEYKRDYEET
-5679 KRLKKKYEKASDEGV
+5679 KRLKKKYEKAAEEGV

-5703 LNNSEEYARYLIFDE
+5703 LNNSEEYARYLIFDQ
-5718 YRKDINDL
+5718 YRKQIDDL
-5726 YNLQKEETDEE
+5726 YKLQRDEPDEE
-5737 KRKEYEAEYYQ
+5737 KRKSFETEYYQ
-5748 VMREMVDAMHEYEK
+5748 VMREMVDAMHDYERGGETGKSNDK
-5762 GKGK
+5762 GSMMR